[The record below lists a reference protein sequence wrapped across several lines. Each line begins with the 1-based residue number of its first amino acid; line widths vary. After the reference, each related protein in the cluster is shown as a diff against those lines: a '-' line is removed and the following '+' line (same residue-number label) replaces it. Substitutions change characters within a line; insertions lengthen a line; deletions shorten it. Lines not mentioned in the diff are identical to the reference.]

1 MGASLTRL
9 LGLCQRTRSS
19 SKGPRHADLTE
30 LMLEENARFNAGLC
44 CIDHRQG
51 ALQLE
56 QALTLLRTIE
66 EHPEADKQQVQLR

>member
-1 MGASLTRL
+1 MYV
-9 LGLCQRTRSS
+9 QRIRSAGS
-19 SKGPRHADLTE
+19 SRGSVNLTE

-44 CIDHRQG
+44 CVDHRQA

-66 EHPEADKQQVQLR
+66 QHPESDKQQVQLR